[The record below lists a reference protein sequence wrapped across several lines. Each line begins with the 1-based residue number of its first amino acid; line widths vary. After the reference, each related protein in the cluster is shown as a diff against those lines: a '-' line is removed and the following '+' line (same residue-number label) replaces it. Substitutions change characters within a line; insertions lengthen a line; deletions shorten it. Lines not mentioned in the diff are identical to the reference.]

1 MQPEDAT
8 GWVDKLAKIG
18 TDEITLR
25 KKYAD
30 QIGKQISPAAAA
42 RFWQID
48 DYITSAAKIDVMDN
62 IPLVKTN

>member
-1 MQPEDAT
+1 MQSSDAT
-8 GWVDKLAKIG
+8 SWLNSLSKIA

-30 QIGKQISPAAAA
+30 MIAKQISPAAAT